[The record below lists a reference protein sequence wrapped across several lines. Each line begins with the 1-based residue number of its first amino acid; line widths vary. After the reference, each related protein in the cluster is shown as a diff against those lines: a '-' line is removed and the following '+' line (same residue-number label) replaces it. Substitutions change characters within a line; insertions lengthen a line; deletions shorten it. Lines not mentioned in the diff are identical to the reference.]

1 MTDFI
6 KIFTDGSGDNRKR
19 DGGFGIVLIYKE
31 EEVYYQSDKYTNT
44 SSARMEIRGALKAL
58 QLIEIKSLPVTLY
71 CDNQYV
77 VNSIAKGWA
86 YKWESENWKG
96 EYEPGERQVFNIWK
110 TLGKRTNYDLWIQV
124 LAEIRKFKHKPQFK
138 WVKGHN
144 GHEYNEICDILAG
157 EARKSDIIIDDSILL
172 DLNKPVENQ

>member
-1 MTDFI
+1 MTKDI
-6 KIFTDGSGDNRKR
+6 ITIYTDGSGDNKKK

-31 EEVYYQSDKYTNT
+31 EEVYYQSDKYINT

-58 QLIEIKSLPVTLY
+58 QLIENKKLPVELY

-86 YKWESENWKG
+86 YKWESEKWRDSASNF
-96 EYEPGERQVFNIWK
+96 PN
-110 TLGKRTNYDLWIQV
+110 TKRKNHDLFIQL
-124 LAEIRKFKHKPQFK
+124 LAEIRKFKKMPQFI

-144 GHEYNEICDILAG
+144 GHEHNEICDILAG
-157 EARKSDIIIDDSILL
+157 EARKSDIIIDDSIL
-172 DLNKPVENQ
+172 

>member
-44 SSARMEIRGALKAL
+44 SSARMEIRGVLKAL
-58 QLIEIKSLPVTLY
+58 QLVENKSLPVVLY

-86 YKWESENWKG
+86 YKWESEDWVDSKSNFPGSKRKNW
-96 EYEPGERQVFNIWK
+96 
-110 TLGKRTNYDLWIQV
+110 DLFVQL
-124 LAEIRKFKHKPQFK
+124 LAEIRKFKRMPQFK
-138 WVKGHN
+138 WVKGHSN
-144 GHEYNEICDILAG
+144 IYHNEVCDILAG
-157 EARKSDIIIDDSILL
+157 EARKSKKTVT
-172 DLNKPVENQ
+172 DLRY

>member
-44 SSARMEIRGALKAL
+44 SSARMEIRGVLKAL
-58 QLIEIKSLPVTLY
+58 QLVENKSLPVALY

-86 YKWESENWKG
+86 YKWESEDWIDGKSNFPGSKRKNW
-96 EYEPGERQVFNIWK
+96 
-110 TLGKRTNYDLWIQV
+110 DLFVQL
-124 LAEIRKFKHKPQFK
+124 LAEIRKFKRMPQFK

-144 GHEYNEICDILAG
+144 GHEHNEICDILAG
-157 EARKSDIIIDDSILL
+157 EARKSDIIIDDSVI
-172 DLNKPVENQ
+172 NS